1 MTIMSVYKRKSSY
14 LFILGLAV
22 LLPILLYGLKEFVR
36 AEIFTTDVTVGNSAP
51 EFTDGPREDPTS
63 SGTNPTNVGSNVTF
77 EATAEDSNSE
87 DYYLAICKTNSVTP
101 VNGDAPTCGGG
112 NWCISTVTT
121 SGQEASCNYTALIG
135 DAESNAWFAFVCDDN
150 ASAASCST
158 AEQGSGDSGSP
169 FKVNHAPTFSA
180 ITDDGGTGA
189 NSGANPG
196 GTMTFTATAS
206 DADSDTLQDTVKLVV
221 CADTDGATAAG
232 CAGVQICASSFV
244 ASNPTCE
251 LSIPAVAPDGSF
263 NYYAYVFDNHSFGSA
278 SNYRSGEYVINNVA
292 PVVTAGTLNGGND
305 ITLTEGDVT
314 EVIVTATVS
323 DANSCQDL
331 TTVDTSVY
339 RTGITYTGCDTSGE
353 SDDNYCYGQITCTVV
368 GGTCTGSTDSTA
380 SYTCSVDIQ
389 YHADPTIA
397 DTEYP
402 TEEWIATIRA
412 IDNNSASDTDD
423 TAEVDMLTTVGIDIY
438 NNVDSEPT
446 LSFGSLDVGQK
457 NDPLDK
463 IMITEATGN
472 VGINQELSGTD
483 LDDGDTG
490 VIDVGYQKY
499 SLTVSTAYASGTSL
513 TDTPALSLINVLKT
527 TSSVSP
533 ATKNT
538 WWGIEIP
545 TGIPPG
551 VYSGSNTST
560 AVMSDVLDW

>member
-1 MTIMSVYKRKSSY
+1 MNNILKNKKIVNKYFSSSLLILS
-14 LFILGLAV
+14 LFIILPLLLWGLRILV
-22 LLPILLYGLKEFVR
+22 L
-36 AEIFTTDVTVGNSAP
+36 AETVTTVVTVGNSAP

-423 TAEVDMLTTVGIDIY
+423 TAEVDMLTTVALDVSSTINY
-438 NNVDSEPT
+438 
-446 LSFGSLDVGQK
+446 GSLDAGQK

-463 IMITEATGN
+463 TTVTTATGN
-472 VGINQELSGTD
+472 VGINQDLSGTD

-490 VIDVGYQKY
+490 LIEVEYQKY
-499 SLTVSTAYASGTSL
+499 ALTASTAYASGTSL
-513 TDTPALSLINVLKT
+513 TDTAVEVPIRVAKT
-527 TSSVSP
+527 TVANSP
-533 ATKNT
+533 EEENT

-545 TGIPPG
+545 LGIPPG
-551 VYSGSNTST
+551 VYYGENYFV
-560 AVMSDVLDW
+560 AVMSATTYW